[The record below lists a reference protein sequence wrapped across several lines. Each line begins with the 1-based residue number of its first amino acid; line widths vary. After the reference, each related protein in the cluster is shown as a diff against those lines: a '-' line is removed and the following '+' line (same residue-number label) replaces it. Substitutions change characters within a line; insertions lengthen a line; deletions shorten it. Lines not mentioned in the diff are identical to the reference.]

1 MDNFENKLVK
11 AIKVHEGMLLLVNI
25 CKNYKGNDLEPW
37 SFYWDSFWEL
47 SKTFPFNVEW
57 VDYDTSYQEDIMQR
71 YLAIDNFMKSNCDAI
86 VEIKQKI
93 ALLTKFYNSNIKN
106 KENVVTLEVWLE
118 RIIDNTP
125 SHLPIGVLLELLEST
140 LNVTPNTLSIKE
152 IKCQMNHVLKS
163 F

>member
-1 MDNFENKLVK
+1 
-11 AIKVHEGMLLLVNI
+11 
-25 CKNYKGNDLEPW
+25 
-37 SFYWDSFWEL
+37 
-47 SKTFPFNVEW
+47 
-57 VDYDTSYQEDIMQR
+57 MQR
-71 YLAIDNFMKSNCDAI
+71 YLAIDNFMKSNCDVI

-106 KENVVTLEVWLE
+106 KENVVSLEVWLE